1 MEEACV
7 DMVKEIIEKQVL
19 GQEFQIDLVRYR
31 LLAYIVRELP
41 KDFQDEYIVHEFARV
56 GALLHTREMQ
66 WEEVYNLVLEIIQ
79 FSDYEN
85 FYVFWEKYE

>member
-1 MEEACV
+1 M
-7 DMVKEIIEKQVL
+7 
-19 GQEFQIDLVRYR
+19 
-31 LLAYIVRELP
+31 
-41 KDFQDEYIVHEFARV
+41 

-85 FYVFWEKYE
+85 FYVFWEKYVDELEGFEALQMAEWVGRIQLAMPLEYAERTRNLRMRLELKS